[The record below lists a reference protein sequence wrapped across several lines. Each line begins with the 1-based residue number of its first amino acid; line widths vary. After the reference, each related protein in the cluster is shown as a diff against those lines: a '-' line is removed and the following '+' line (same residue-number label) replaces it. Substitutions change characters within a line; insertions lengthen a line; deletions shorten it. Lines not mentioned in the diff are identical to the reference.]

1 MIVIRTLGLGAGILA
16 LASAAASTPHG
27 HGKAKPVME
36 DMKPASAEAAKGPL
50 LTLGEALDLASGEQP
65 SVAAYERDAEASEQA
80 SVAARIL
87 PDPQLS
93 AGIQNFPIT
102 GMNAF
107 SPSRDQMTMLTVG
120 LMREQ
125 VRRSKREA
133 QAAQLTAE
141 ALVSRRQGG
150 ERERQIRRDVM
161 IAWIDAV
168 EAHQKSLLLQ
178 RLADD
183 LHTGHLVMQE
193 GIKTGQATP
202 ATVLRMDSEI
212 ALAKGDVAEARAAE
226 DRARAELGR
235 WIGAA
240 AAARP
245 LPDSL
250 PLIDAPKAGP
260 ADLLPIGAHPSLQVA
275 QAQQQAASRQVEVA
289 RQELKPDISWSVMLG
304 IRPKYGEMIGGQVS
318 IPLEINRRNRQD
330 RVIAQAQ
337 LRADAAALRA
347 EDTRRDLIRQYE
359 SARADY
365 EGADAELARID
376 REAVPAL
383 ESAFNTAEA
392 RFETGGG
399 TAEES
404 FQIVQKYLETTVKS
418 VETRGKR
425 DRAVANMIYVT
436 GESGQ

>member
-1 MIVIRTLGLGAGILA
+1 MIVTRALSFGVGLLA
-16 LASAAASTPHG
+16 LASVAPGAPHG
-27 HGKAKPVME
+27 APKSKPVMQ
-36 DMKPASAEAAKGPL
+36 DMKMAPAETRKGPV
-50 LTLGEALDLASGEQP
+50 LTLQESLALASGEQP
-65 SVAAYERDAEASEQA
+65 SVAAYEREAGASEQA
-80 SVAARIL
+80 AIAARSL
-87 PDPQLS
+87 PDPQLQL
-93 AGIQNFPIT
+93 GIRDYPVTGENALSPIDNNF
-102 GMNAF
+102 
-107 SPSRDQMTMLTVG
+107 TMYMVG
-120 LMREQ
+120 IMREQ

-133 QAAQLTAE
+133 AAAQLAAE
-141 ALVSRRQGG
+141 ALVSRRQGS

-161 IAWIDAV
+161 IAWINAV

-193 GIKTGQATP
+193 GIKTGRATP

-212 ALAKGDVAEARAAE
+212 ALAEGAVAEARADE
-226 DRARAELGR
+226 DRGRAEIGR
-235 WIGAA
+235 WIGAS

-250 PLIDAPKAGP
+250 PLIDAPKAVP
-260 ADLLPIGAHPSLQVA
+260 ADLLQVGAHPSLQLA
-275 QAQQQAASRQVEVA
+275 QAQQEAASRQVEVA
-289 RQELKPDISWSVMLG
+289 RQDRKPDITWSVTFEA
-304 IRPKYGEMIGGQVS
+304 RPRFGNMVTGQVS
-318 IPLEINRRNRQD
+318 VPLEINRRNNQD
-330 RVIAQAQ
+330 RRIAEAQ

-359 SARADY
+359 TARADF
-365 EGADAELARID
+365 EGADAELMRID

-392 RFETGGG
+392 RFESGGG

-404 FQIVQKYLETTVKS
+404 FQIVQRYLETTVRS

-425 DRAVANMIYVT
+425 DRAVAHMIYIVGGT
-436 GESGQ
+436 GQ

>member
-1 MIVIRTLGLGAGILA
+1 MIVTRTLSVGVGFLL
-16 LASAAASTPHG
+16 LASAAVAERPRAASSQ
-27 HGKAKPVME
+27 PVME
-36 DMKPASAEAAKGPL
+36 EMAVGQRAAAKGPV

-65 SVAAYERDAEASEQA
+65 AVAAYERDAEASEQA
-80 SVAARIL
+80 SVAARSL

-93 AGIQNFPIT
+93 AGIQNFPVT
-102 GMNAF
+102 GKNAL
-107 SPSRDQMTMLTVG
+107 SPTKDEMTMLTIG

-133 QAAQLTAE
+133 QAAQLSAE
-141 ALVSRRQGG
+141 ALVSRRQGS
-150 ERERQIRRDVM
+150 ERERQILRDVM
-161 IAWIDAV
+161 IAWINAV
-168 EAHQKSLLLQ
+168 EAHQKTLLLQ
-178 RLADD
+178 ELADD

-193 GIKTGQATP
+193 GVKTGQATP

-212 ALAKGDVAEARAAE
+212 ALTKGELAEAQGGE

-245 LPDSL
+245 LPGSL
-250 PLIDAPKAGP
+250 PLIAAPKSVP
-260 ADLLPIGAHPSLQVA
+260 PDLLELASHPSLQVA
-275 QAQQQAASRQVEVA
+275 QAQQQAASRQIDVA
-289 RQELKPDISWSVMLG
+289 RQDRKPDISWSVMLG

-330 RVIAQAQ
+330 RLIAEAQ

-347 EDTRRDLIRQYE
+347 EDTWRDLVQQYE
-359 SARADY
+359 TARADF

-383 ESAFNTAEA
+383 ESAFRTAEA

-404 FQIVQKYLETTVKS
+404 FQIVQSYIETTVKS
-418 VETRGKR
+418 VETRAKR
-425 DRAVANMIYVT
+425 DRAVANMLYVV
-436 GESGQ
+436 GGMDQ